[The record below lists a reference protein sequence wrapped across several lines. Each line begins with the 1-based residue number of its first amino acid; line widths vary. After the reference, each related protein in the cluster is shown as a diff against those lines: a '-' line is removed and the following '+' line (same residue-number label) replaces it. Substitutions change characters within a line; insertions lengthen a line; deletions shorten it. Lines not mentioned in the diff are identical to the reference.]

1 MSRNERAG
9 VCRGIAAPASSGGGA
24 ARFARWHVVPAAWSM
39 LLRVADF
46 GLDGAETAARL
57 LQQGVY
63 ATME

>member
-1 MSRNERAG
+1 
-9 VCRGIAAPASSGGGA
+9 
-24 ARFARWHVVPAAWSM
+24 M

-46 GLDGAETAARL
+46 GLDGAETPARL